1 MDVRAC
7 RLCVCC
13 SYRAEELSTGERV
26 RAWEVR
32 DGTGLAGRLLASG
45 TSMGAHKIAL
55 WNASSVSRVSSSSLM
70 VPASSSMTLVV
81 TEKATDAGA
90 VRIKRFSAFKATSC

>member
-1 MDVRAC
+1 
-7 RLCVCC
+7 
-13 SYRAEELSTGERV
+13 
-26 RAWEVR
+26 
-32 DGTGLAGRLLASG
+32 
-45 TSMGAHKIAL
+45 MGAHKIAL